1 MLQKSANEEFIQ
13 NIDGYANDSGF
24 DLTMADAVDFVR
36 FLAKTAH
43 DAGLAYGLKNG
54 GDIVDQVVDVA
65 DWDINEECVH
75 YNECDAYRPFIDANK
90 PIFHIEYPDD
100 DKKLSIEE
108 FKKKSCGDNDARGLS
123 TLIKKRDLGDWTMTC

>member
-1 MLQKSANEEFIQ
+1 
-13 NIDGYANDSGF
+13 
-24 DLTMADAVDFVR
+24 MADAVDFVR

-54 GDIVDQVVDVA
+54 GDIVDQVSDVA

-75 YNECDAYRPFIDANK
+75 YDECDAYRPFIDANK
-90 PIFHIEYPDD
+90 PVFHIEYPDD

-108 FKKKSCGDNDARGLS
+108 FRKKSCSDNDARGFS
-123 TLIKKRDLGDWTMTC
+123 TLVKKRDLGDWTMTC